1 MPSIVKRL
9 RSLPQG
15 AKASAA
21 FFLSSVVTTGI
32 AYLTTPIYT
41 RLLTTEEYGQTA
53 VFLTWLQVFG
63 IAAMFCLANGVFN
76 NGMLDH
82 AEERDRYSF
91 SLLMLSNIITLAC
104 AAVFAALYPLFGQA
118 LGLSV
123 PLLLL
128 MGAVFLFQPAY
139 SFWVARQRYEYK
151 YKTTVIWAVLAALIS
166 PLTAI
171 LCIRRFPDQHLYAR
185 LFGAEAPLILMYIG
199 FYVYLGTKSRFRVER
214 RFWKEAFAFN
224 LPLIP
229 HYLSTYLLANSD
241 KIMISR
247 LVSDSATAFYN
258 VAYTVASVGLIV
270 WSAANAS
277 LLPFT
282 YGKCKKRDYAAINRV
297 TMPILT
303 LFALVSLAV
312 ILFAPEVVKIMST
325 SDYYEAISVI
335 PPIVGGVFFQVQYF
349 IYANIVYYYKKP
361 RYVMAASVTAM
372 LLNLGLNYVFI
383 LRYGYAAA
391 AYTTLLCYM
400 VQAGIDY
407 LAMRKVARHS
417 VYDMKFVGALSL
429 GVVAAALLGGSLYA
443 YDLLR
448 YGLVLALCA
457 LCIWQRGRIRQALG
471 GLIEKTADTEEEKTE

>member
-1 MPSIVKRL
+1 MPSLVKRL
-9 RSLPQG
+9 RSLPPG

-82 AEERDRYSF
+82 PEERDQYSF
-91 SLLMLSNIITLAC
+91 SLLMLSNLITLAF
-104 AAVFAALYPLFGQA
+104 AAAFAALYPLFGRA
-118 LGLSV
+118 LGLSL

-151 YKTTVIWAVLAALIS
+151 YKHTVLWAILAAILS
-166 PLTAI
+166 PLAAI
-171 LCIRRFPDQHLYAR
+171 LCIRRFPDHRLYAR
-185 LFGAEAPLILMYIG
+185 LFGAEVPLILMYIG
-199 FYVYLGTKSRFRVER
+199 FYVYLGKKSRFRVDR
-214 RFWKEAFAFN
+214 RFWKEAFTFN

-229 HYLSTYLLANSD
+229 HYLSTYLLSNSD

-270 WSAANAS
+270 GSAANAS

-282 YGKCKKRDYAAINRV
+282 YEKCRKRDYAAINRV
-297 TMPILT
+297 TLPILT
-303 LFALVSLAV
+303 LYALVSLAV
-312 ILFAPEVVKIMST
+312 ILFAPEVVKLMST
-325 SDYYEAISVI
+325 SDYHEAIAVI

-361 RYVMAASVTAM
+361 RYVMVASVTAM
-372 LLNLGLNYVFI
+372 LLNLVLNYVFI
-383 LRYGYAAA
+383 RRYGYAAA
-391 AYTTLLCYM
+391 AYTTLLCSM
-400 VQAGIDY
+400 VQAGIDC
-407 LAMRKVARHS
+407 LAMRKAAKAR
-417 VYDMKFVGALSL
+417 VYDMRFIGLLSL
-429 GVVAAALLGGSLYA
+429 GVVAAALTGGRLYGHA
-443 YDLLR
+443 LIR
-448 YGLVLALCA
+448 YALVGILALAC
-457 LCIWQRGRIRQALG
+457 LLQRRRIARVLG
-471 GLIEKTADTEEEKTE
+471 MLRGETKEEKTE